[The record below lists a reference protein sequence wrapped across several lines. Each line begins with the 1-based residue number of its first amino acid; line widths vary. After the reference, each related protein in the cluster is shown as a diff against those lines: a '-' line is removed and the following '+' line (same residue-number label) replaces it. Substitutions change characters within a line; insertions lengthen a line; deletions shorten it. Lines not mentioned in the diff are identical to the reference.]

1 MLIGL
6 FKGIFNLRS
15 KSHLPIPEFSG
26 YHCTKKRGDNRKK
39 GDNMGTF
46 KFMELRGLEG
56 IMRTSR
62 KRGLQGKGDYRKF

>member
-1 MLIGL
+1 MLYLILIGL
-6 FKGIFNLRS
+6 FKGITLNS

-56 IMRTSR
+56 IKRTSR
-62 KRGLQGKGDYRKF
+62 KRGLQ